1 MTDADLIFACAK
13 AVVGDQIREAVARI
27 DGNAEP
33 ALCSLWREGR
43 AP

>member
-1 MTDADLIFACAK
+1 MTDTALVFAHAEV
-13 AVVGDQIREAVARI
+13 VVGDQIREAVART
-27 DGNAEP
+27 DGNAER